1 VRRGRDDAHAAL
13 AEDALD
19 PQLAGDDRAYLE
31 HQRSIYD
38 RIVARCL
45 ALVLVTACG
54 STPKPAPQVK
64 GPSTCDRV
72 ADHEISLMSASQ
84 KAPPEQLDPFRKVIA
99 HHCTDDLWSADMQ
112 QCLLATKT
120 IAEGDACS
128 KYLTPQQAER
138 LQADGQAAVENLD
151 AGSAK

>member
-1 VRRGRDDAHAAL
+1 M
-13 AEDALD
+13 
-19 PQLAGDDRAYLE
+19 
-31 HQRSIYD
+31 
-38 RIVARCL
+38 
-45 ALVLVTACG
+45 
-54 STPKPAPQVK
+54 K

-72 ADHEISLMSASQ
+72 ADHEIGLMSASQ

-99 HHCTDDLWSADMQ
+99 HHCAGDGWSADMQ
-112 QCLLATKT
+112 QCLLATTT

-128 KYLTPQQAER
+128 KYLTPQQAQA

>member
-1 VRRGRDDAHAAL
+1 
-13 AEDALD
+13 
-19 PQLAGDDRAYLE
+19 
-31 HQRSIYD
+31 
-38 RIVARCL
+38 VARCL

-99 HHCTDDLWSADMQ
+99 HHCAGDGWSADMQ
-112 QCLLATKT
+112 QCLLATTT

-128 KYLTPQQAER
+128 KYLTPQQAQA